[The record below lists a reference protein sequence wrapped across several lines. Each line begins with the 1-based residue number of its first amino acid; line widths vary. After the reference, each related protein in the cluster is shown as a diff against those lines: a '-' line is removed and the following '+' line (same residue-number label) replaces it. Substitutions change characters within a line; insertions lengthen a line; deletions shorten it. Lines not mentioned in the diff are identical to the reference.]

1 MTDTQI
7 RSRLRVLNIR
17 EIPDVD
23 VPING
28 TVQELPCYA
37 LLPKTTVIGSDNGS
51 VGLHRTDWQMILL
64 TAQRDDELNRGVL
77 AALAGA
83 GKVTVDLFPDLS
95 PYQTT
100 FKFTTFDL

>member
-1 MTDTQI
+1 MTDKQI
-7 RSRLRVLNIR
+7 RNRLRVLGIR

-51 VGLHRTDWQMILL
+51 VGLRRTDWQLILL
-64 TAQRDDELNRGVL
+64 TAERDETLNRGIL

-83 GKVTVDLFPDLS
+83 GKVTAEPFPDLS

>member
-1 MTDTQI
+1 MTETEI
-7 RSRLRVLNIR
+7 RNRLRKLNVR

-51 VGLHRTDWQMILL
+51 VGLQRTDWQLILL
-64 TAQRDDELNRGVL
+64 TAERDEKLNRGIL

-83 GKVTVDLFPDLS
+83 GKPTVEPFPDLS

>member
-1 MTDTQI
+1 MTENQI
-7 RSRLRVLNIR
+7 RKRLGNLGVR

-23 VPING
+23 VPVNG
-28 TVQELPCYA
+28 VVQDLPCFA

-51 VGLHRTDWQMILL
+51 VGLRRTDWQLVLL
-64 TAQRDDELNRGVL
+64 TANRDEELNKGIL

-83 GKVTVDLFPDLS
+83 GKPTMEPFPDLS

>member
-7 RSRLRVLNIR
+7 RSRLRVLGIR

-28 TVQELPCYA
+28 VGQDLPCYA
-37 LLPKTTVIGSDNGS
+37 LLPKTTVTGSDNGS
-51 VGLHRTDWQMILL
+51 VGLRRTDWQLILL
-64 TAQRDDELNRGVL
+64 TAERDEELSRGFL

-83 GKVTVDLFPDLS
+83 GKVTVEPFPDLS

>member
-1 MTDTQI
+1 MTEMEI
-7 RSRLRVLNIR
+7 RNRLRKLNVR

-51 VGLHRTDWQMILL
+51 VGLRRTDWQLILL
-64 TAQRDDELNRGVL
+64 TAERDEELNRGIL
-77 AALAGA
+77 GALAGA
-83 GKVTVDLFPDLS
+83 WKVTAEPFPDLS

>member
-7 RSRLRVLNIR
+7 RNRLRVLNIR

-37 LLPKTTVIGSDNGS
+37 LLPTTTVIGSDNGS
-51 VGLHRTDWQMILL
+51 VGLLRTDWQLVLL
-64 TAQRDDELNRGVL
+64 TAQRDDELNRGIL
-77 AALAGA
+77 TALAGA
-83 GKVTVDLFPDLS
+83 GRVTAEPFPDLT

>member
-1 MTDTQI
+1 MTETQI
-7 RSRLRVLNIR
+7 RNRLRVLDIR

-51 VGLHRTDWQMILL
+51 VGLRRTAGQLILL
-64 TAQRDDELNRGVL
+64 TAERDEELSRGIL

-83 GKVTVDLFPDLS
+83 GKVTAEPFPDLS

>member
-1 MTDTQI
+1 MTETQI
-7 RSRLRVLNIR
+7 RKRLENLGVR

-23 VPING
+23 VPVNG
-28 TVQELPCYA
+28 IVQDLPCFA

-51 VGLHRTDWQMILL
+51 VGLHRTDWQLILL
-64 TAQRDDELNRGVL
+64 TSERDDGLNRGIL

-83 GKVTVDLFPDLS
+83 GKPTMEPFPDLS